1 MESLIITKRGSYL
14 TFLCNFNIQNYVQE
28 REIKHGFLEYNTVFS
43 DFTSFFIIGLLMWR
57 RPDLSGGEFKLIK
70 SPTFYS
76 IKYIRSSNAYLLK
89 HVGYIV
95 LDL

>member
-1 MESLIITKRGSYL
+1 MDFWNTILFSVISL
-14 TFLCNFNIQNYVQE
+14 V
-28 REIKHGFLEYNTVFS
+28 
-43 DFTSFFIIGLLMWR
+43 FFIIGLLMWR